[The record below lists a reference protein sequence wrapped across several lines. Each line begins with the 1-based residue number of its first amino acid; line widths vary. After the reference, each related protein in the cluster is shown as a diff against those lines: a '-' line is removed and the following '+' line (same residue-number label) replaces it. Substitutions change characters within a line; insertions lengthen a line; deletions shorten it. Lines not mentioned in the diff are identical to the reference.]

1 MLTELYDRWT
11 QISLIKRI
19 IGGLVVGIIAAFV
32 APVNLHFITIFG
44 DLFVNSLK
52 AVAPLLVFFLV
63 MSSLSKQEQSQPT
76 NIRIILVL
84 YIVGT
89 LAAAVTSVV
98 ISYFYNVKLV
108 LAESAQGLNPPGGI
122 ADVISNIA
130 LKVVGNPIQSICEA
144 NYIGIL
150 FWAVVFGVALRH
162 ASESTHSFLTDFS
175 NAISAAVRFVI
186 QFAPLGVMGLVFSS
200 IVNTG
205 AESLLV
211 YAQVAVQLVTVMLIV
226 ALVVN
231 PLIAWILMQ
240 KNPYPLVFTCL
251 RDSGI
256 TAFFT
261 RSSAA
266 NIPVNM
272 ALCKKLDLDVNTY
285 SVSIPLGATVNMA
298 GAAVTISTLTLSAV
312 HALNINVDIPEAI
325 LLSVMAAISACG
337 ASGVAGGSLLLIPL
351 ACSLF
356 GISNDI
362 AMQVVGIGFVV
373 GVIQDSCETALNSST
388 DVLFTA
394 IADKKYRKHGFF
406 AGADVSVNEL
416 MHAHS
421 ETTAQASTQGNTS
434 ESAQTLAQEPAQ
446 ESTSESEQA

>member
-211 YAQVAVQLVTVMLIV
+211 YAQVA
-226 ALVVN
+226 
-231 PLIAWILMQ
+231 
-240 KNPYPLVFTCL
+240 
-251 RDSGI
+251 
-256 TAFFT
+256 
-261 RSSAA
+261 
-266 NIPVNM
+266 
-272 ALCKKLDLDVNTY
+272 
-285 SVSIPLGATVNMA
+285 
-298 GAAVTISTLTLSAV
+298 
-312 HALNINVDIPEAI
+312 
-325 LLSVMAAISACG
+325 
-337 ASGVAGGSLLLIPL
+337 
-351 ACSLF
+351 
-356 GISNDI
+356 
-362 AMQVVGIGFVV
+362 
-373 GVIQDSCETALNSST
+373 
-388 DVLFTA
+388 
-394 IADKKYRKHGFF
+394 
-406 AGADVSVNEL
+406 
-416 MHAHS
+416 
-421 ETTAQASTQGNTS
+421 
-434 ESAQTLAQEPAQ
+434 
-446 ESTSESEQA
+446 